1 MNECQWY
8 FFSNLIASKCFQCN
22 GMTKNE
28 ECNQQGIA
36 SCEPG
41 QGCTTTIIQGKI
53 YKGCS
58 YPADDYKDDTMN
70 LMTCYGSWCNQP
82 LMTTHK
88 GKDGYWWKFLYT
100 LFTRYSMAFIKH
112 WLLNMWIFQKK
123 IQGVSHT
130 QPFSVAWTW
139 CPVWFWTGCPIL
151 GKFLTSESYMI
162 V

>member
-1 MNECQWY
+1 MNANG
-8 FFSNLIASKCFQCN
+8 FFNLIASKCFQCN

-53 YKGCS
+53 YKGCA

-70 LMTCYGSWCNQP
+70 FMTCYGSWCNQP

-88 GKDGYWWKFLYT
+88 GND
-100 LFTRYSMAFIKH
+100 
-112 WLLNMWIFQKK
+112 
-123 IQGVSHT
+123 
-130 QPFSVAWTW
+130 
-139 CPVWFWTGCPIL
+139 
-151 GKFLTSESYMI
+151 
-162 V
+162 

>member
-1 MNECQWY
+1 MNVNDI
-8 FFSNLIASKCFQCN
+8 FFYLIASKCFQCN

-70 LMTCYGSWCNQP
+70 FMTCYGSWCNQP

-112 WLLNMWIFQKK
+112 WLLNMGIFFYSEKDPKCQPYTA
-123 IQGVSHT
+123 IQCGMDLVPSLVLNRM
-130 QPFSVAWTW
+130 PN
-139 CPVWFWTGCPIL
+139 L
-151 GKFLTSESYMI
+151 R
-162 V
+162 

>member
-1 MNECQWY
+1 MNANDI
-8 FFSNLIASKCFQCN
+8 FFYLIASKCFQCN

-36 SCEPG
+36 SCEPE

-70 LMTCYGSWCNQP
+70 FMTCYGSWCNQP

-88 GKDGYWWKFLYT
+88 GKDGY
-100 LFTRYSMAFIKH
+100 
-112 WLLNMWIFQKK
+112 
-123 IQGVSHT
+123 
-130 QPFSVAWTW
+130 
-139 CPVWFWTGCPIL
+139 
-151 GKFLTSESYMI
+151 
-162 V
+162 